1 MLYDFKCQH
10 VVIFSIN
17 RCNIKIAEGILNFDV
32 EFFFNKV
39 IDRVALAAIK
49 YVAMKLAY
57 ETQGKI
63 VPASVVCAF
72 WRIGISKKW
81 AFR

>member
-1 MLYDFKCQH
+1 MLDDLECQDI
-10 VVIFSIN
+10 VIFPVD
-17 RCNIKIAEGILNFDV
+17 RRNIEIADGILNFDD